1 MPIRS
6 TQEVFDDHLQLA
18 RQGDIETDIARNYAE
33 DCVLLTTYGVFKGH
47 DGVREA
53 AVLLDRQLPDA
64 RFVYRTRLVYG
75 EIAFLEWTGESEHF
89 RVEDGTD
96 TFLIRDG
103 KIQVMTF
110 HYTLTT
116 KR

>member
-1 MPIRS
+1 MSERT
-6 TQEVFDDHLQLA
+6 TQEVFDDHLALA
-18 RQGDIETDIARNYAE
+18 DQGDIETDIARNYAE

-47 DGVREA
+47 SGVREA
-53 AVLLDRQLPDA
+53 GQLLMRQLPQA
-64 RFVYRTRLVYG
+64 RFEYLTRMVYG
-75 EIAFLEWTGESEHF
+75 EIAFLEWTGESEGF

-103 KIQVMTF
+103 RIQVMTF
-110 HYTLTT
+110 HYTLTK